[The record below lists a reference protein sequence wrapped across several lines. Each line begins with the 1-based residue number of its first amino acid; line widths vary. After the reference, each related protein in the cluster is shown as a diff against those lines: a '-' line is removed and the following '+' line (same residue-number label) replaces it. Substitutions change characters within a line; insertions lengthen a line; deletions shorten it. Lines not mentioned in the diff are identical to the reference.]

1 MIFFIEMD
9 FFMATKSQ
17 QNKDM
22 AKTEKVR
29 ASMLKIG
36 KRYAKSFEKLAK

>member
-1 MIFFIEMD
+1 
-9 FFMATKSQ
+9 MATELQ

-29 ASMLKIG
+29 KSIVKVG
-36 KRYAKSFEKLAK
+36 KRYAKSFENLAK

>member
-1 MIFFIEMD
+1 
-9 FFMATKSQ
+9 MATELQ

-29 ASMLKIG
+29 KSILKFG
-36 KRYAKSFEKLAK
+36 ERYAKSFEKLAN

>member
-1 MIFFIEMD
+1 
-9 FFMATKSQ
+9 MATELQ

-29 ASMLKIG
+29 KSRLKFG

>member
-1 MIFFIEMD
+1 
-9 FFMATKSQ
+9 MATELQ

-22 AKTEKVR
+22 TKTEKVR
-29 ASMLKIG
+29 KSIAKVG